1 MPISV
6 PIENPLTRPTLRG
19 RPVLVGGLGG
29 RGVVAGASYEEIARA
44 GLEAAAE
51 FDSATSAPFEIHNV
65 PLLSAAK
72 PKSSRKK

>member
-1 MPISV
+1 MQAAYDKCK
-6 PIENPLTRPTLRG
+6 T
-19 RPVLVGGLGG
+19 
-29 RGVVAGASYEEIARA
+29 AEEIARA

-72 PKSSRKK
+72 PKTSRKK

>member
-1 MPISV
+1 MQ
-6 PIENPLTRPTLRG
+6 TAYDQCKT
-19 RPVLVGGLGG
+19 
-29 RGVVAGASYEEIARA
+29 AEEVARA

-72 PKSSRKK
+72 PKTSRKK